1 MSKWW
6 DSINVDRS
14 VTSGAGRLDLCWFD
28 SVVITP
34 FGPEPTTSVIGYLE
48 CCHLGQ
54 RVDEE
59 LAEDNAEGVEL
70 VH

>member
-1 MSKWW
+1 M
-6 DSINVDRS
+6 
-14 VTSGAGRLDLCWFD
+14 
-28 SVVITP
+28 TP

-48 CCHLGQ
+48 HCCLGQ

-59 LAEDNAEGVEL
+59 ELAEIWKDHVEGVEL